1 MVGVNTVTGDEEQ
14 DPVIEAVV
22 RAPAYSAPEKQILLI
37 IEDQDREESDI
48 ECALEDRLRKG

>member
-1 MVGVNTVTGDEEQ
+1 MVEVNTVTGAEVQ
-14 DPVIEAVV
+14 DTVSETVV
-22 RAPAYSAPEKQILLI
+22 RAPAYSAPDKQILLI

>member
-1 MVGVNTVTGDEEQ
+1 
-14 DPVIEAVV
+14 VIEAVV
-22 RAPAYSAPEKQILLI
+22 RAPAYSGPEKQILLI